1 MEVSTW
7 SEDWG
12 LPSVDPE
19 CLKILAYSK
28 FCGAP
33 VTQNQTNNPFWSPSG
48 NLPVFEHT
56 SSTTNTTL
64 TQFQAVVKHLAIC
77 NYSADFNL
85 TQKQRSET
93 DAFINLI
100 KEKLSPAIQYILWI
114 DTKNHI
120 EFTRIWYA
128 KHLPFPM
135 GYYYPGRYHQNA
147 ERLIESLYS
156 QYTEFGEIGNDTQV
170 ETSVYKAAQECLT
183 LLDNRLGDNPY
194 MFGKSPCR
202 LDAVMYGYLAPL
214 LKAPLPNSTLQNYM
228 KNCSNLVRFVVK
240 ISQNY
245 FPQTVKAWDEK
256 NNNEEESRNKKKNES
271 KKKKENSKGEEE
283 NAWPHETRNK
293 ILAGAVASTAMLGYA
308 YSSGLIDVVRNIEIK
323 IVSEDGDGFY
333 EDDLDEVDEED

>member
-1 MEVSTW
+1 MEVDTW

-33 VTQNQTNNPFWSPSG
+33 VTQKQTNNPFWSPSG
-48 NLPVFEHT
+48 TLPVFHH
-56 SSTTNTTL
+56 NHTTL

-120 EFTRIWYA
+120 EFTRTWYA

-135 GYYYPGRYHQNA
+135 GYYYPGRYHQKA

-156 QYTEFGEIGNDTQV
+156 QHAEFEEIGNDTQV

-183 LLDNRLGDNPY
+183 LLDNRLGDSPY
-194 MFGKSPCR
+194 MFGRSPCR

-214 LKAPLPNSTLQNYM
+214 LKAPLPNCTLQNYM

-245 FPQTVKAWDEK
+245 FPQTVKAWDDK
-256 NNNEEESRNKKKNES
+256 NLNDEEIRNKKKNES
-271 KKKKENSKGEEE
+271 KKKKESSRGGDTEE
-283 NAWPHETRNK
+283 NMWPHETRNK

-323 IVSEDGDGFY
+323 IVSEN
-333 EDDLDEVDEED
+333 DDDYYDDDELEEEEED